1 MYTGVLKKLGRSRYL
16 HLNESGRDETER
28 TSSRPG
34 MVHTGV
40 HRNETPVMQEWYREA
55 KETESSGR
63 RWEVLVPSYVPIE
76 SRETIPG
83 GACE

>member
-16 HLNESGRDETER
+16 HLNESGRDETGR

-34 MVHTGV
+34 IVYTGV
-40 HRNETPVMQEWYREA
+40 HRNETPAMQEWYREA
-55 KETESSGR
+55 KEKEPSAR

-76 SRETIPG
+76 SRETMPPG
-83 GACE
+83 SL